1 MHSSLPL
8 RLRFTYTGLLLLVWQ
23 GEAAFFAVAALWL
36 LCFGA
41 EQYFALQMRLAWAVR
56 QVRPIVVSQEYPGD
70 PRTRSTANEIRDLLI
85 RAGNENL
92 VQRDSKGKVLVVD
105 GEGSLRCALL
115 GDMLAEA
122 AIKNEWEGIIVNGCV
137 RDSVALNNMPIGV
150 KALNTNP
157 TRSVKKYPGLKQIEV
172 GFANVFFEP
181 DDYVYCDE
189 DGILLSDYP
198 LI

>member
-1 MHSSLPL
+1 MS
-8 RLRFTYTGLLLLVWQ
+8 F
-23 GEAAFFAVAALWL
+23 
-36 LCFGA
+36 
-41 EQYFALQMRLAWAVR
+41 
-56 QVRPIVVSQEYPGD
+56 
-70 PRTRSTANEIRDLLI
+70 STADLFDAHEGKVHVALPI
-85 RAGNENL
+85 FQSFGQKKQFYGQIYTVKCFEDNTPVGDTLRNMNG
-92 VQRDSKGKVLVVD
+92 KGKVLVVG
-105 GEGSLRCALL
+105 GEGSWRCALL